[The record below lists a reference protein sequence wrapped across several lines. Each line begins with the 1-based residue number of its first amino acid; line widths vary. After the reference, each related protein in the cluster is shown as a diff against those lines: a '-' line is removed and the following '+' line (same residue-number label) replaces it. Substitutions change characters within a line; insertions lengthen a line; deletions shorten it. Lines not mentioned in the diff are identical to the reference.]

1 MGVWTEK
8 QRGHGEDAEPL
19 FLHHWSSGSGLLGV
33 FDGLGG
39 SGGRLVGQTRDG
51 KERTSAW
58 IASRCARAASEEW
71 FQHSID
77 HGVQRNPE
85 SYQESLIGGLRRVGG
100 LRHSKVN
107 NKLRREL
114 PTTAAVLDYQVA
126 ADRVSWQ
133 CLWAG
138 DSRCFLL
145 VPDEGL
151 QQLSRDDA
159 ESGDALVLLHQDP
172 PMTNVVSA
180 DGAFQI
186 NGARGEALFPAVLLC
201 ATDGF
206 FGYLET
212 PALFEHVLLDTMA
225 KADSQATWASLLAA
239 AVASYT
245 GDDAT
250 LTLAAFGFADYAEIR
265 DRFAGRATTV
275 RRDHRDPLD
284 GLTERADITATRLQ
298 LWELYRAGYER
309 RMPQGQG
316 GER

>member
-1 MGVWTEK
+1 M
-8 QRGHGEDAEPL
+8 GHGEDAEPL
-19 FLHHWSSGSGLLGV
+19 FLHHRSSSSGLLGV

-39 SGGRLVGQTRDG
+39 SGGRLVGRTQDG
-51 KERTSAW
+51 EERTSAW
-58 IASRCARAASEEW
+58 TASRCARAASEEW
-71 FQHSID
+71 FLYSTEHNVPRS
-77 HGVQRNPE
+77 PE
-85 SYQESLIGGLRRVGG
+85 SYRESLIGGLRRVAG
-100 LRHSKVN
+100 LRRSKVN

-114 PTTAAVLDYQVA
+114 PTTAAVLDYRVA

-159 ESGDALVLLHQDP
+159 ESADALVLLHQDP

-180 DGAFQI
+180 DGVFRI
-186 NGARGEALFPAVLLC
+186 NGAWGESPLPAILLC

-225 KADSQATWASLLAA
+225 RADTLTAWASLLTA

-250 LTLAAFGFADYAEIR
+250 LALAAFGFDDYAAIR
-265 DRFAGRATTV
+265 DRFAARATTV
-275 RRDHRDPLD
+275 QREHHDPLS
-284 GLTERADITATRLQ
+284 GLTERADITATRLR
-298 LWELYRAGYER
+298 LWELYRSGYER
-309 RMPQGQG
+309 RMPQGQEG
-316 GER
+316 QR